1 VPVPFLPSEV
11 TDAIA
16 PFLDPAAQKNL
27 GIAVALIG
35 TVFLAL
41 GAQLQHRGVGKA
53 ARMRPG
59 DQEKMSFGQLLALL
73 RRPSWLV
80 GTLLLGCAILLQL
93 TSLGLAPL
101 LVVQPLGV
109 AALVLST
116 VVDSRIAHTRLDA
129 TVLRSVALSV
139 GGIVVFVSIAAV
151 YATDRPIQPPQVVI
165 ILSLLAV
172 VLAGFGLVF
181 LLWRARLTAV
191 AYVLGAGVLYA
202 FVATLAKLTIT
213 QLVAGDFSLLTL
225 LCVGGVLTAAGVGG
239 VFVQIAY
246 STGPPNLVIAG
257 LTVVDPLVAVGIGIV
272 VLGEASEAPLY
283 ALIAFVVAG
292 AVAAFGVVGLSRHQP
307 TSRLDP
313 EGPLAIASESGPES
327 RRVPSQRR

>member
-1 VPVPFLPSEV
+1 VPVPFFPTEV
-11 TDAIA
+11 TDVIV
-16 PFLDPAAQKNL
+16 PFLDPAARKNL
-27 GIAVALIG
+27 GIVVALAG

-59 DQEKMSFGQLLALL
+59 DQEKMTIGQLVALL
-73 RRPSWLV
+73 RRPSWLL

-116 VVDSRIAHTRLDA
+116 VVDSRIAHTRLDG

-165 ILSLLAV
+165 ILGLLAG
-172 VLAGFGLVF
+172 VLLVF
-181 LLWRARLTAV
+181 GSVFVFLRARLTAV
-191 AYVLGAGVLYA
+191 AYVIGAGVLYA

-213 QLVAGDFSLLTL
+213 QLVGGDFSLLTL
-225 LCVGGVLTAAGVGG
+225 LCVGGVLTAAIVGG

-283 ALIAFVVAG
+283 ALIAFVLAG

-307 TSRLDP
+307 ASTLD
-313 EGPLAIASESGPES
+313 EA
-327 RRVPSQRR
+327 RVPAPHSPE

>member
-1 VPVPFLPSEV
+1 MPVPFLPTEV
-11 TDAIA
+11 ADAIV
-16 PFLDPAAQKNL
+16 PFLDPVARKNL
-27 GIAVALIG
+27 GIAVALAG

-59 DQEKMSFGQLLALL
+59 DQEKMSLGQLLALL
-73 RRPSWLV
+73 RRPSWLL

-116 VVDSRIAHTRLDA
+116 VVDSRLAHTRLDG

-165 ILSLLAV
+165 ILGLLAV
-172 VLAGFGLVF
+172 VLLVCGVVFVGL
-181 LLWRARLTAV
+181 RDRLTAV
-191 AYVLGAGVLYA
+191 AYVIGAGVLYA

-213 QLVAGDFSLLTL
+213 QLVSGNFSVLTL
-225 LCVGGVLTAAGVGG
+225 LCLAGVLSAAVVGG

-272 VLGEASEAPLY
+272 VLGEASEAPAY
-283 ALIAFVVAG
+283 ALLAFVAAG

-307 TSRLDP
+307 
-313 EGPLAIASESGPES
+313 ASSLTEAL
-327 RRVPSQRR
+327 VPAPQAVDRPAEPR

>member
-1 VPVPFLPSEV
+1 MPVPFLPTEV
-11 TDAIA
+11 TDTIVQ
-16 PFLDPAAQKNL
+16 FLDPAARKNL
-27 GIAVALIG
+27 GIAVALAG

-53 ARMRPG
+53 SRMRPG
-59 DQEKMSFGQLLALL
+59 DQQKMSLGQLLALL
-73 RRPSWLV
+73 RRPSWLL
-80 GTLLLGCAILLQL
+80 GTLLLGFAIVLQL

-116 VVDSRIAHTRLDA
+116 VVDSRLAHTKLDG

-139 GGIVVFVSIAAV
+139 GGIVIFVSIAAV

-165 ILSLLAV
+165 ILILLAV
-172 VLAGFGLVF
+172 VLIACGVIFT
-181 LLWRARLTAV
+181 LLRARLTAV

-213 QLVAGDFSLLTL
+213 QLVAGDLSLLTL
-225 LCVGGVLTAAGVGG
+225 LCVGGVLTAAIVGG
-239 VFVQIAY
+239 VFVQVAY

-283 ALIAFVVAG
+283 ALIAFVIAG
-292 AVAAFGVVGLSRHQP
+292 AIAAYGVLGLSRH
-307 TSRLDP
+307 RP
-313 EGPLAIASESGPES
+313 ESTLAIASESTPET
-327 RRVPSQRR
+327 RRPPRQRR

>member
-1 VPVPFLPSEV
+1 MPTAI
-11 TDAIA
+11 TDAIV
-16 PFLDPAAQKNL
+16 PFLDPVASKNL
-27 GIAVALIG
+27 GIVVALIG

-53 ARMRPG
+53 AKMRPG
-59 DQEKMSFGQLLALL
+59 DQQRMSVSQLLGLL
-73 RRPSWLV
+73 RRPSWLL

-116 VVDSRIAHTRLDA
+116 VVDSRLAHTRLDG

-151 YATDRPIQPPQVVI
+151 YATDRPIKPPQVTI
-165 ILSLLAV
+165 ILILLAA
-172 VLAGFGLVF
+172 VLVAFALVF
-181 LLWRARLTAV
+181 TLLKARLTAV

-213 QLVAGDFSLLTL
+213 QLIGGDISPLTL
-225 LCVGGVLTAAGVGG
+225 LCVGGVLTAAVIGG
-239 VFVQIAY
+239 IFVQVAY

-292 AVAAFGVVGLSRHQP
+292 AIAAFGVIGLSRHQP
-307 TSRLDP
+307 QSSL
-313 EGPLAIASESGPES
+313 EIAAPTAA
-327 RRVPSQRR
+327 R